1 MAELADQETMIRVV
15 MDIEAIKKLKYKFYR
30 CLDNKL
36 WDDITECLAENVTAS
51 FYGGKFKFEGVD
63 ALMQFLKEGLI
74 PTRISVH
81 HGHHPEIEITGD
93 TTATGI
99 WSVQTYVIDRQANIS
114 LSGVSLFHDEY
125 VKEEGEWKIK
135 STACSR
141 IYEEVWD
148 RGEIK
153 SLKLTQAKEFESPD
167 GQCKG

>member
-1 MAELADQETMIRVV
+1 MAELSDQENMIRVM
-15 MDIEAIKKLKYKFYR
+15 MDIEAIKKLKYRFYR
-30 CLDNKL
+30 CLDNRL
-36 WDDITECLAENVTAS
+36 WDEITECLAGNVTAS

-63 ALMQFLKEGLI
+63 ALIQFLKEGLI

-81 HGHHPEIEITGD
+81 QSHHPEIEITGD
-93 TTATGI
+93 DSATGV
-99 WSVQTYVIDRQANIS
+99 WSLQTYIIDRQANIS
-114 LSGVSLFHDEY
+114 LGGVSLFQDEY

-153 SLKLTQAKEFESPD
+153 SLKLTQAKEFEPSQ
-167 GQCKG
+167 GQ